1 MIPHDILI
9 YDIGAV
15 FCLLQNIKSKECCL
29 CNTIK
34 AFKINFTYLQY
45 SSHVAFLPLKG
56 LHKTTITCYIKKN
69 KKTRRI
75 PYVFFYSG
83 ENGMNIIKHGI
94 LILNG
99 IVPVWSEIL
108 FFLNSFLYKYKH
120 PKILRQTLFG
130 IVSCCARF
138 CFLCL
143 HL

>member
-45 SSHVAFLPLKG
+45 SPHVACLPSKG

-69 KKTRRI
+69 KTHFLWVFLFLWKWNEYNKTWH
-75 PYVFFYSG
+75 FDFEWYSSG
-83 ENGMNIIKHGI
+83 VIWN
-94 LILNG
+94 LI
-99 IVPVWSEIL
+99 
-108 FFLNSFLYKYKH
+108 FLNCCLYKYRH
-120 PKILRQTLFG
+120 PKILRHTLFG
-130 IVSCCARF
+130 SVSCCARF